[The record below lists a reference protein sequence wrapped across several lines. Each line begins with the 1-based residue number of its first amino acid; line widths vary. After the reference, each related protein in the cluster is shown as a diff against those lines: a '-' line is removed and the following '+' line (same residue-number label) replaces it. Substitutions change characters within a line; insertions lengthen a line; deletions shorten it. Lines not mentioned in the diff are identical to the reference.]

1 MLMTRLLALSAA
13 LAAAASLSAM
23 SIHAEPRTE
32 ARTAPAGGPLR
43 VHRTNPRYFADARG
57 RPVYLTGSHVWWNFA
72 ADRPWAEC
80 RATSPLSFSWPAHLR
95 QLQRYGHNFI
105 RLWRFELM
113 RWRDCRGGFALVDL
127 HPWQR
132 TGPGNAL
139 DGRPRFDL
147 TRFDPNYFKRLRDR
161 IAAAQRRGIYVSVM
175 LFEGWYVQYVSKE
188 WRWRGHPYH
197 AANNVN
203 GVDGDVN
210 GDGEGLEVHSL
221 ANRRVTAIQE
231 AYVRKVIDT
240 VNRFDNVLF
249 EIVNESG
256 AYSTAWQYRM
266 IDLVKRYER
275 RKAKRHPVGMT
286 YQHGGDYAGEK
297 LFASKADWVSPYG
310 GGPAWLT
317 DPAPTTGQKVVIL
330 DTDHLCGVCGGADF
344 IWRAFLRGHS
354 PIYMDI
360 MDKNPGREAARRAMG
375 QTRRFARRLDLSSAK
390 PRIDLAS
397 TRFCLAAPS
406 RQYLVYQPE
415 GGRFWIDAGTARKR
429 YAREWFDP
437 TTGRTARLAA
447 RTLQGRQWF
456 TPPWDGPAVLHLR
469 AVKPP
474 SRSR

>member
-1 MLMTRLLALSAA
+1 MTRLLALSAA

-23 SIHAEPRTE
+23 SIHAEPGTE

-43 VHRTNPRYFADARG
+43 AHRTNPRYFADARG

-80 RATSPLSFSWPAHLR
+80 SATSPLSFSWPAHLR
-95 QLQRYGHNFI
+95 ELQRYGHNFI

-127 HPWQR
+127 HPWPR

-139 DGRPRFDL
+139 DDRPRFDL
-147 TRFDPNYFKRLRDR
+147 TQFDSKYFTRLRDR
-161 IAAAQRRGIYVSVM
+161 VAAAQRRGIYVSVM
-175 LFEGWYVQYVSKE
+175 LFEGWYVQFVSKE
-188 WRWRGHPYH
+188 WRWRGHPFH

-266 IDLVKRYER
+266 IDLIKRYER

-286 YQHGGDYAGEK
+286 YQHGGDYAGEN

-310 GGPAWLT
+310 GGPAYLT

-330 DTDHLCGVCGGADF
+330 DTDHLCGVCGDAAF
-344 IWRAFLRGHS
+344 VWKAFLRGHN
-354 PIYMDI
+354 PIYMDPLDAHPI
-360 MDKNPGREAARRAMG
+360 RRAARRAMG
-375 QTRRFARRLDLSSAK
+375 QTRRYAGLIGLHSARPRQDLT
-390 PRIDLAS
+390 S
-397 TRFCLAAPS
+397 TRFALAAPGK
-406 RQYLVYQPE
+406 RYLVLQP
-415 GGRFWIDAGTARKR
+415 GDGPFAMRFSAR
-429 YAREWFDP
+429 ARVYDGHWFNP
-437 TTGRTARLAA
+437 GSGRTVPVR
-447 RTLQGRQWF
+447 G
-456 TPPWDGPAVLHLR
+456 LR
-469 AVKPP
+469 AVGVVTLVPP
-474 SRSR
+474 WRGEAVLLLRVR